1 MKIFSLR
8 LPRKFLPNQ
17 VVAAEVCRVDRLS
30 AKSFPTSARTSIDH
44 VLKENITRFW
54 YPEVVDQQD
63 GGYRLN
69 HGLDG
74 KWRGPSNKSL
84 VTQARTLW
92 FFSRLVNSAY
102 RSDGYLAAAR
112 HGYEFMRDRMW
123 DQEFGGF
130 YWEVDSTGRTV
141 LDPKKRLYGQ
151 AFGLYALTEYAGVS
165 GDPAGKASAMQLF
178 DLIETK
184 AHDAR
189 HGGYRENLRRDWTAP
204 TGDNLPA
211 MIKRMNTHI
220 HLLEAVTEFCSL
232 SCEPIVRERLVELI
246 FINSNSVVRK
256 DAGACTDQYF
266 ENWKPRRGRNFDQV
280 SYGHDV
286 ENIWLLME
294 ACRAA
299 GINNAP
305 LLDLCQTLFNYALR
319 YGYDRKNG
327 GFYYSGPLNAPA
339 DRREKIW
346 WVQAEGL
353 VAALHMFR
361 MTEEEIYRECFLKTL
376 DWILNRQVD
385 WHCGDWYESVGPDGK
400 VTGVKTGPWK
410 CPYHNGR
417 AMLQCLE
424 MLGELEND
432 GPRVEPASHKL

>member
-1 MKIFSLR
+1 MNPLYQTMAISVFERMS
-8 LPRKFLPNQ
+8 
-17 VVAAEVCRVDRLS
+17 
-30 AKSFPTSARTSIDH
+30 
-44 VLKENITRFW
+44 
-54 YPEVVDQQD
+54 
-63 GGYRLN
+63 
-69 HGLDG
+69 
-74 KWRGPSNKSL
+74 
-84 VTQARTLW
+84 
-92 FFSRLVNSAY
+92 
-102 RSDGYLAAAR
+102 LAAAR
-112 HGYEFMRDRMW
+112 HGYEFLRDRMW
-123 DQEFGGF
+123 DKEFGGF
-130 YWEVDSTGRTV
+130 YWEVDSAGHNV
-141 LDPKKRLYGQ
+141 VDPEKRLYGQ
-151 AFGLYALTEYAGVS
+151 AFGLYALTEYVKAS
-165 GDPAGKASAMQLF
+165 GDTAGKASATQLF
-178 DLIETK
+178 DLIETN

-189 HGGYRENLRRDWTAP
+189 YGGYRENLQRDWSPPP
-204 TGDNLPA
+204 TCANSPPP
-211 MIKRMNTHI
+211 IKRMNTHM
-220 HLLEAVTEFCSL
+220 HLLEALTTFFSL
-232 SCEPIVRERLVELI
+232 THERIVRERLIELL

-319 YGYDRKNG
+319 YGYDRNG

-376 DWILNRQVD
+376 DWIINRQVD

-424 MLGELEND
+424 MLGEFGD
-432 GPRVEPASHKL
+432 RGPRMEPASHEGQEEAQSNRR